1 MVFKEPP
8 DCPEFSCVK
17 RNITDYRRLT
27 ENSDAIAAGFD
38 SMMRTEFSA
47 KILLTDI
54 AESIIIKAA
63 FHTL

>member
-27 ENSDAIAAGFD
+27 ENSDALAAGFD
-38 SMMRTEFSA
+38 SMMSTEFSV
-47 KILLTDI
+47 KILLTDS
-54 AESIIIKAA
+54 A
-63 FHTL
+63 